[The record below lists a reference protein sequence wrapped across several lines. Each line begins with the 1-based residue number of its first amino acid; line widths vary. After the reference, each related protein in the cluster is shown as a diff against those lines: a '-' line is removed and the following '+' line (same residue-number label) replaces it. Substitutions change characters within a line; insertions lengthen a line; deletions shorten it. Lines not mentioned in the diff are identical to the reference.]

1 MNSPAA
7 LLTLA
12 SQQALAEAAL
22 VWEHAQGFVYVPVLV
37 QSERAGALAM
47 EVLRPVLKA
56 RLFRVPWP
64 LPQLHTDDPDEAQR
78 RMQADL
84 QAVRQALDDATHR
97 LPAGAVLL
105 LDMSSSTRQVVARP
119 LLVLLNQRREDWRR
133 NGQGLLLLWP
143 QSESEALMQ
152 GAPDLWSMRAV
163 SPWVEEQAT
172 AAHSLP
178 SVPWEPRP
186 LTPGSGIALSPAQ
199 QRQYQSLLGASRWQD
214 ADMSAADVLALV
226 VALRKVHQAS
236 AALALV
242 ERMLHTPDFGSQTL
256 DWRAS
261 MFMELALLRREIG
274 DRQGALAPATE
285 AVNIRRRLAQ
295 TNPAAYEPVL
305 AASLNNLAN
314 CLSETGDR
322 VGALAPAT
330 EAVNIRRRLVQA
342 NPVAYE
348 PVLAGSLNNLANRLS
363 QIGDH
368 AGALAPATE
377 AVNIR
382 RRLAQTNPA
391 AYEPDLAMSLNNLAI
406 RLSQTGDRAGA
417 LAPATKAVDIYRRLA
432 QANPAAYEPDLAMS
446 LNNLANRLSETG
458 DRAGALAPVTEAVNI
473 HRRLAQ
479 ANPAAYE
486 PDLAMSLNNLAGSL
500 SETGDR
506 AGALAPATEAV
517 NIRRRLAQANPAA
530 YEPDLAGSLWTAML
544 CFAAAQQ
551 YQTALIHGREALQLF
566 TRLAEREPARFQ
578 PSVQELQA
586 ELQKLEPS

>member
-64 LPQLHTDDPDEAQR
+64 LPQPHTDDPDEAQR

-295 TNPAAYEPVL
+295 
-305 AASLNNLAN
+305 
-314 CLSETGDR
+314 
-322 VGALAPAT
+322 
-330 EAVNIRRRLVQA
+330 
-342 NPVAYE
+342 
-348 PVLAGSLNNLANRLS
+348 
-363 QIGDH
+363 
-368 AGALAPATE
+368 
-377 AVNIR
+377 
-382 RRLAQTNPA
+382 
-391 AYEPDLAMSLNNLAI
+391 
-406 RLSQTGDRAGA
+406 
-417 LAPATKAVDIYRRLA
+417 
-432 QANPAAYEPDLAMS
+432 
-446 LNNLANRLSETG
+446 
-458 DRAGALAPVTEAVNI
+458 
-473 HRRLAQ
+473 
-479 ANPAAYE
+479 
-486 PDLAMSLNNLAGSL
+486 
-500 SETGDR
+500 
-506 AGALAPATEAV
+506 
-517 NIRRRLAQANPAA
+517 ANPAA

-578 PSVQELQA
+578 PSVQALQA

>member
-517 NIRRRLAQANPAA
+517 NIRRRLAQVNPAA

>member
-47 EVLRPVLKA
+47 EVLRPVLNA

-330 EAVNIRRRLVQA
+330 EAVNIRRRL
-342 NPVAYE
+342 
-348 PVLAGSLNNLANRLS
+348 
-363 QIGDH
+363 
-368 AGALAPATE
+368 
-377 AVNIR
+377 
-382 RRLAQTNPA
+382 
-391 AYEPDLAMSLNNLAI
+391 
-406 RLSQTGDRAGA
+406 
-417 LAPATKAVDIYRRLA
+417 A

-458 DRAGALAPVTEAVNI
+458 DRAGAPAPVTEAVNI

>member
-295 TNPAAYEPVL
+295 ANPA
-305 AASLNNLAN
+305 
-314 CLSETGDR
+314 
-322 VGALAPAT
+322 
-330 EAVNIRRRLVQA
+330 
-342 NPVAYE
+342 AYE

>member
-458 DRAGALAPVTEAVNI
+458 DRAGALAPATEAVNI

>member
-64 LPQLHTDDPDEAQR
+64 LPQPHTDDPDQAQR

-84 QAVRQALDDATHR
+84 QVVRQALDDATHR

-133 NGQGLLLLWP
+133 NGQGLLLLWL

-458 DRAGALAPVTEAVNI
+458 DRAGALAPATEAVNI

-506 AGALAPATEAV
+506 ARALAPATEAV

-578 PSVQELQA
+578 PSVQALQA